1 MDKREQVYE
10 KYATRFPKTVKYVK
24 DNLMEYVRCVR
35 CNSPVLRQP
44 ETGEDNPN
52 EYPYQCVWCDENL
65 YHLEVHAGSP
75 ATAEEVEQLIKDIIF
90 YSYDI
95 DVEVEEEG
103 EK

>member
-10 KYATRFPKTVKYVK
+10 KYATMFPKTVKYVK
-24 DNLMEYVRCVR
+24 DNLMEYIRCFR

-52 EYPYQCVWCDENL
+52 EYPYQCMWCNENL
-65 YHLEVHAGSP
+65 DHLEVYSGSP
-75 ATAEEVEQLIKDIIF
+75 ATAEEVELLIRDVI
-90 YSYDI
+90 YTYDI
-95 DVEVEEEG
+95 DMEVEEEE